1 MVAEKQPHTGRRD
14 ARRNAEL
21 GTFGGVFAPSVL
33 TILGIILFRRL
44 GFVVGSTGLAR
55 ALLMLLLASLISIL
69 TTVSL
74 SAIATNRKVRGGGD
88 YYLISRTLGIEF
100 GGALGLI
107 LYAAQSISLAFYC
120 IGFGEGI
127 ASLTDGSAWLV
138 RGSAATA
145 IGALFRPRLRW
156 C

>member
-14 ARRNAEL
+14 ARRNAGL

-88 YYLISRTLGIEF
+88 YYLISRTLGVEF
-100 GGALGLI
+100 GGCPRS
-107 LYAAQSISLAFYC
+107 YSLRSPVDLT
-120 IGFGEGI
+120 GF
-127 ASLTDGSAWLV
+127 LLHWLR
-138 RGSAATA
+138 RGH
-145 IGALFRPRLRW
+145 RLPD
-156 C
+156 